1 MIDLKQAVCDI
12 KAEQL
17 DVISLDSPQW
27 EQFYQ
32 ANNGLFTKV
41 QKAKP
46 NRLASHHLL
55 GLLTK
60 AHIEALSQVETHHS
74 SVKAMK
80 QAFKQELGEEHA
92 ANFHYSDGE
101 QLIFVTHLWLYLQGY
116 LAMDFSLA
124 NDHAE
129 QTATAIA
136 KLNGGDSQVLRTSF
150 MASFYQAKTRSNGT
164 KSGNRIVDWV
174 KKLLH

>member
-12 KAEQL
+12 EADQL
-17 DVISLDSPQW
+17 DVINLDSPQW

-46 NRLASHHLL
+46 NRLATHHLL

-129 QTATAIA
+129 QTASTIVE
-136 KLNGGDSQVLRTSF
+136 LNGGDSQALRTKF
-150 MASFYQAKTRSNGT
+150 MASFYQAKALSNNANSSNG
-164 KSGNRIVDWV
+164 IIDWV
-174 KKLLH
+174 KRLFH